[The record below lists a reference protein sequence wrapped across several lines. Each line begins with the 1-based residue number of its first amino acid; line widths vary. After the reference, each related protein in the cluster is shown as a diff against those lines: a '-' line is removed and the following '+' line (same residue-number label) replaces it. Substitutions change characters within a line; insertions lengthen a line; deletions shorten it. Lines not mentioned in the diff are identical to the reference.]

1 MKSVTPGSIFGL
13 SLVLVVLFVSVKSE
27 DPVISQLMSG
37 LAIIIAVATKYYQLN
52 SNRKRPI

>member
-1 MKSVTPGSIFGL
+1 VTPVSILGL
-13 SLVLVVLFVSVKSE
+13 SLVLLVLFVSVKSE

-37 LAIIIAVATKYYQLN
+37 FAIIIAVATKYHQLN

>member
-1 MKSVTPGSIFGL
+1 MKSVTPASILGL

-37 LAIIIAVATKYYQLN
+37 LAIIIAVATKYHQLN